1 MGDLVDK
8 LVLENVAQDDADGEN
23 DELWLLLVEPEA
35 LTVGDTVVKVD
46 AVGVK
51 EPLLDTLKDPLD
63 DTVEDNEDVP
73 DTLWLPV
80 ALEEIDDVPQ
90 TVGDSE
96 DEILALPH
104 VEPEALAVGDIDGED
119 DIVDVVEPLLDTLK
133 DPLDETVEDK
143 DDDPDAL

>member
-1 MGDLVDK
+1 VGDLVDK